1 MLLHRNNT
9 RVVLILAALVI
20 LLAWMSLTAYAADCV
35 GVPIP
40 ICP

>member
-9 RVVLILAALVI
+9 RVVLIMVALVT
-20 LLAWMSLTAYAADCV
+20 LLALMNLTAYAADCV